1 MKMLLKNKIK
11 IHKLRLRNK
20 SLKELVRDY
29 GWGGKGSKEDPYVI
43 VPFDDVPLNLTL
55 VTRTTYVKLKDL
67 CLVKLNLYYCQNI
80 IIENCKIGTLKMECC
95 KNICIKNSSF
105 RKVKLFLSRA
115 LKFENNEILDDWYNR
130 LSTDFYEKRDT
141 IYIYSGLLVGI
152 ICMVNIINS
161 LITSNFSLLMIVNT
175 ILGFISL
182 CGILYF
188 VKLKLNMKNL
198 LPNEYLFFKY
208 KTHEFFEN
216 LFNVCLESQFKNS
229 GSD

>member
-1 MKMLLKNKIK
+1 MKMFLKSKIK
-11 IHKLRLRNK
+11 IHKLSLRNK
-20 SLKELVRDY
+20 SLKEAAQKY

-55 VTRTTYVKLKDL
+55 VTRTTYVILKDL

-95 KNICIKNSSF
+95 KNICIKNSSL

-115 LKFENNEILDDWYNR
+115 LTFKNNEILDKWYNR

-152 ICMVNIINS
+152 ICMANIINL
-161 LITSNFSLLMIVNT
+161 LITSNFSLLMIVIT
-175 ILGFISL
+175 IFEFIALS
-182 CGILYF
+182 GILYI

-208 KTHEFFEN
+208 KPHEFFEN
-216 LFNVCLESQFKNS
+216 LFNSMARKPIQKFRM
-229 GSD
+229 

>member
-1 MKMLLKNKIK
+1 MKMFLKSKIK
-11 IHKLRLRNK
+11 IHKLSLRNK
-20 SLKELVRDY
+20 SLKELVREY

-43 VPFDDVPLNLTL
+43 VPFDDIPLNLTL
-55 VTRTTYVKLKDL
+55 ITRTTYVKLKDL

-80 IIENCKIGTLKMECC
+80 TIENCKIHTLKMECC
-95 KNICIKNSSF
+95 KNIYIKNSSF

-130 LSTDFYEKRDT
+130 LSTNFYEKRDS
-141 IYIYSGLLVGI
+141 IYIYSVLLVGI
-152 ICMVNIINS
+152 ICMALWINL
-161 LITSNFSLLMIVNT
+161 LITSNFSLLMIVVT
-175 ILGFISL
+175 ILVFISL
-182 CGILYF
+182 SGILYF

-216 LFNVCLESQFKNS
+216 LFNSMARKPIQKFRM
-229 GSD
+229 